1 MTQTHYEMKTSL
13 GKIYLVASD
22 KGLQSVLF
30 EKQSKS
36 TVIKL
41 NLAKKSD
48 RILQAAAIQI
58 KEYLLGERKKFNLK
72 FDISG
77 TVFQQKVWKEL
88 SKIPFGQ
95 TVSYKEVAKR
105 IQNPRAVRAVGTAN
119 GRNPICIIVP
129 CHRVI
134 AADGTLGGY
143 SGGIE
148 FKKKLLAIEEI
159 KI

>member
-1 MTQTHYEMKTSL
+1 MTQTHFEMKTSL

-30 EKQSKS
+30 QKQSKS

-41 NLAKKSD
+41 DLAKKSD
-48 RILQAAAIQI
+48 RILQAAAVQI
-58 KEYLLGERKKFNLK
+58 KEYLSGERKKFNLK

-105 IQNPRAVRAVGTAN
+105 IKNPRAIRAVGTAN